1 MQSEKFRFKSL
12 NNTKLPPENIETI
25 LSALNGVY
33 TVMTDVV
40 DNTITVDYDD
50 TQTSSAEIRAKLDE
64 NKLV

>member
-1 MQSEKFRFKSL
+1 MQTEKFRFKSL

-33 TVMTDVV
+33 TVMTDVM